1 MTVSLLH
8 VGVTWE
14 GDKEGMEKT
23 MKGRIERKKRER
35 ESWGGRKMMTN
46 FAERGRNKTGR
57 RKK

>member
-1 MTVSLLH
+1 MTVSLLQ

-35 ESWGGRKMMTN
+35 AGEGGK
-46 FAERGRNKTGR
+46 
-57 RKK
+57 